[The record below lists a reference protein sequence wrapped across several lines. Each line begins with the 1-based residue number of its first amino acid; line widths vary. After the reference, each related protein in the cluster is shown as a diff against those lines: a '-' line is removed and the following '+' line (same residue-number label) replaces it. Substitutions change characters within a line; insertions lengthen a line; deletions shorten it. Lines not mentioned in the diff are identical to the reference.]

1 MGRAW
6 RAATVAVAFVL
17 TPPRTLAQGGGAE
30 GDGPAAADVV
40 RQSRPS
46 SVVPRPSSAGSELTV
61 YHMVMGQGDAVW
73 ERFGH
78 NAIWIHDAARGTDA
92 VYNWGMFDFDQ
103 PNFLGR
109 FVTGD
114 TQYWMAGFDLES
126 TLEVYGQHNR
136 PVWVQELNLTPA
148 QRDSLRR
155 FVEWNARPENMYYR
169 YDYYRDNCST
179 RVRDALDLVLG
190 GAIRRETD
198 GVSTGNSYRW
208 HTRRLL
214 ADDVPVYT
222 GTNIGLGHPADRPIS
237 RWEEMFLP
245 TRMQKHFR
253 SVVVSDGAGGVVPLV
268 RAERQLVAAR
278 RPPERGGP
286 PSRTGLFLS
295 IGAAIGALLL
305 ILSRPAAA
313 GSRGARI
320 SLALLGGA
328 WSAVVGLLGAA
339 VLALSTLTRHVFT
352 QWNENLLQFDPLA
365 LALVVLLP
373 LVLLRRRAGRAA
385 GLLRGAAV
393 VVAVLAA
400 AGLAL
405 KVFPAFY
412 QQNAEVIALALP
424 THLAMA
430 WAAWRVTRPGA
441 ATATRADAPPLPA
454 ARRAASG
461 R

>member
-1 MGRAW
+1 
-6 RAATVAVAFVL
+6 
-17 TPPRTLAQGGGAE
+17 
-30 GDGPAAADVV
+30 
-40 RQSRPS
+40 
-46 SVVPRPSSAGSELTV
+46 
-61 YHMVMGQGDAVW
+61 MVMGQGDAVW

-78 NAIWIHDAARGTDA
+78 NAIWIHDAARGTDV

-109 FVTGD
+109 FVTGE

-126 TLEVYGQHNR
+126 TLEVYRQHNR

-190 GAIRRETD
+190 GAIRRATD
-198 GVSTGNSYRW
+198 SVSTGNSYRW

-253 SVVVSDGAGGVVPLV
+253 SVVVSDGAGGAVPLV
-268 RAERQLVAAR
+268 RAERQLVIAE

-286 PSRTGLFLS
+286 PSRTGMFLS
-295 IGAAIGALLL
+295 IGAAIGALFL

-313 GSRGARI
+313 GSHGARI
-320 SLALLGGA
+320 ALAVFGGA
-328 WSAVVGLLGAA
+328 WSAIVGLLGAA
-339 VLALSTLTRHVFT
+339 VAALATLTRHVFT
-352 QWNENLLQFDPLA
+352 HRNENLLQFDPLA

-373 LVLLRRRAGRAA
+373 LVLLRRRSGRAA
-385 GLLRGAAV
+385 GLLRG
-393 VVAVLAA
+393 VAVAVAA
-400 AGLAL
+400 LSVAGLVL

-412 QQNAEVIALALP
+412 QQNAEIIALALP
-424 THLAMA
+424 AHLAMA
-430 WAAWRVTRPGA
+430 WAAWRLTRRESAVP
-441 ATATRADAPPLPA
+441 ATRAAAPPTPA
-454 ARRAASG
+454 RPRAATG